1 MKTLL
6 ECESFDDDY
15 PVTADEVL
23 TALRNCYPAA
33 KFTVR
38 ELPAQAGQGQGAKSC
53 GNCVHLK
60 DDKDFCDA
68 DKICLKFSEWQ
79 PIPGKVDYSNLK
91 KEAFEILNGE
101 PGKVEEKNLCKCGCL
116 GPTCDHFVYR
126 DGSYDCLR
134 SS

>member
-6 ECESFDDDY
+6 ECESFDGDY

-38 ELPAQAGQGQGAKSC
+38 ELPAQAGQGQGEKSC
-53 GNCVHLK
+53 GNCGHLK

-79 PIPGKVDYSNLK
+79 PIPGKVD
-91 KEAFEILNGE
+91 
-101 PGKVEEKNLCKCGCL
+101 EKNLCKCGCL

-126 DGSYDCLR
+126 DGSYDCQNCGHHK
-134 SS
+134 SCHAHEKG